1 MNPNEYRSKQPNEQ
15 RRGHCPS
22 SEQNKFTLGVD
33 RALRLSSAFV
43 LMEAPH
49 GSPGL
54 LLSLVLLVKTVSGH
68 QFAQDKENP

>member
-1 MNPNEYRSKQPNEQ
+1 MNPNEYRSKQPIEQ

-33 RALRLSSAFV
+33 RALRFV